1 MSTKQTDNQKKT
13 YDAIASAAAVKTPFD
28 RVTVEQTPTFLQD
41 PLRTADFAA
50 SLFSVFGASV
60 AETGMSRGLPGQ
72 DVAVDRRHATLLFND
87 PLYHYLNGVPILGGE
102 ITVPVN
108 SFYETNDGKWMC
120 FNGAYSNLRNGIL
133 NYFDAANNMDAIAA
147 GVIKHS
153 SVEIEQDF
161 EKLGLCCAPRHTY
174 AEWLEHPQGKAVAAR
189 PIISLER
196 HGDAKV
202 RILPEAKYRP
212 LEGVRVIDIT
222 HVLAGPWL
230 TRVLAE
236 QGADVISIRNPLFDF
251 LYPAIFGESYGKKQV
266 FANFKSEQGKSYL
279 AELIKSADVLVWG
292 YHYPALERLGFS
304 LETLKALNPNLVFV
318 HESAW
323 GTTGPWANRK
333 GWEQLAQTTCGAVVL
348 ASEGRGQ
355 NHLIGALP
363 CDFGTGYLGAIGA
376 MSALRQRQEQ
386 GGFWDVEVTL
396 AGTMMQV
403 LSLPPAKEEAVP
415 VSNDDMLKYLVDQKS
430 DLNGATF
437 TRLAPCARLS
447 GTPSFAAT
455 GPAILG
461 AHDPHTTTW
470 DQPPFKQVPVPH
482 QPSVFAKEGR
492 LVGVLTGYGHED
504 IMLRKRE
511 KSCRT

>member
-50 SLFSVFGASV
+50 GLFAAFGTSV
-60 AETGMSRGLPGQ
+60 AEVGMSRGLPAQ
-72 DVAVDRRHATLLFND
+72 EVAVDRRHATLLLND
-87 PLYHYLNGVPILGGE
+87 GLYHFINGIAIRGGE
-102 ITVPVN
+102 IEVPVN
-108 SFYETNDGKWMC
+108 SFYETSDGKWMC
-120 FNGAYSNLRNGIL
+120 FNGAYSHLRNGIL

-147 GVIKHS
+147 RVIKHPS
-153 SVEIEQDF
+153 TQIEQDF

-174 AEWLEHPQGKAVAAR
+174 AEWLAHPQGKAVAAK
-189 PIISLER
+189 PIVSIER
-196 HGDAKV
+196 RGNAKS
-202 RILPEAKYRP
+202 RILPAAKFRP

-236 QGADVISIRNPLFDF
+236 QGADVISIRNPNFDF
-251 LYPAIFGESYGKKQV
+251 IYPAIFGESFGKKQILLD
-266 FANFKSEQGKSYL
+266 FKSEKGKSRFT
-279 AELIKSADVLVWG
+279 ELIKSADVLVWG

-304 LETLKALNPNLVFV
+304 LDTLQALNPNLVLV
-318 HESAW
+318 HESGW
-323 GTTGPWANRK
+323 GSTGPWANRK
-333 GWEQLAQTTCGAVVL
+333 GWEQLAQTTCGAVAAV
-348 ASEGRGQ
+348 SEGRGQ

-386 GGFWDVEVTL
+386 GGFWTVDVTL
-396 AGTMMQV
+396 AGTIMQL
-403 LSLPPAKEEAVP
+403 LSLPQEKEVAAP
-415 VSNDDMLKYLVDQKS
+415 VSNDDMVKYMIDQGS
-430 DLNGATF
+430 NVNDATF
-437 TRLAPCARLS
+437 TRFAPGSRLS

-461 AHDPHTTTW
+461 AHHPYKTGWDTAPVEQVALPHR
-470 DQPPFKQVPVPH
+470 
-482 QPSVFAKEGR
+482 PSVFAKEG
-492 LVGVLTGYGHED
+492 LFGVLTGYGHED
-504 IMLRKRE
+504 IMLRKSE
-511 KSCRT
+511 